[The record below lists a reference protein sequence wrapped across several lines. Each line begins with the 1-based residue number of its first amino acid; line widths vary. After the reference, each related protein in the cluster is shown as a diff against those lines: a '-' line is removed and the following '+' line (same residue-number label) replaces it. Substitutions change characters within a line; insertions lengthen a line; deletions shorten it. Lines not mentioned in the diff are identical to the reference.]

1 MGLFDIF
8 SSKKKNKKPDIDYNL
23 ESEIKAPTVRL
34 DKAAYTAGEDVVE
47 VCEHLIDA
55 TYQIEDMRVEYD
67 SVSDY
72 YEDTQKVEQMPEM
85 LRKELNDVAA
95 KIEFLER
102 NQEEFK
108 QLKTKLSDDRY
119 RLLSKYED
127 EIPDVMRKLVDME
140 ARLAAINRD
149 MQYLEGE
156 KNSQDI
162 YVEDAEDRQYQLRT
176 ISITVVIL
184 AIITSG
190 LIFWFSYMYRFSAS
204 VPLMLLLF
212 VVTIIFVTIFMK
224 YRAEEYEIKLAHVK
238 KAKAINLLNKVKLKY
253 VNAASTLDYI
263 YGKYEIR
270 SLRELEHLWEQYVEL
285 REESRRFRQSI
296 GDMKVYFDD
305 MERILLEI
313 NVKDPYIW
321 TSQTRALL
329 DEREMV
335 EVKHNLNK
343 RRQSIRAIMEKHENI
358 RNECIAKM
366 KELVKKDPNVMDSI
380 KEILADYRISI

>member
-127 EIPDVMRKLVDME
+127 EIPDVMRKMVDME

>member
-8 SSKKKNKKPDIDYNL
+8 SSKKKKKKPDIDYNL

-34 DKAAYTAGEDVVE
+34 DKAAYTAGDDVVE

-55 TYQIEDMRVEYD
+55 TYQIEDMRIEYD

-72 YEDTQKVEQMPEM
+72 YEDTQKIEQMPEM
-85 LRKELNDVAA
+85 LRKELNDVAM
-95 KIEFLER
+95 KIEFLEK

-108 QLKTKLSDDRY
+108 QLKTKLSDDKY
-119 RLLSKYED
+119 RLMSKYED
-127 EIPDVMRKLVDME
+127 EIPDVLRKLVDME

-184 AIITSG
+184 ALISG
-190 LIFWFSYMYRFSAS
+190 GVLAWFSYMYVFSPS
-204 VPLMLLLF
+204 IPLMLLLF
-212 VVTIIFVTIFMK
+212 AVTLVFVAIFMK

-238 KAKAINLLNKVKLKY
+238 KAKAITLLNKVKLKY

-263 YGKYEIR
+263 YAKYDIR

-305 MERILLEI
+305 MERILKEI
-313 NVKDPYIW
+313 NVKDPFIW

-343 RRQSIRAIMEKHENI
+343 RRGSIRAIMEKHENI

-366 KELVKKDPNVMDSI
+366 KELVKKDPGVMDSI
-380 KEILADYRISI
+380 KEILADYRITI